1 MRLEGRVAI
10 VTGAARG
17 IGKGI
22 AIRLLEEGARVW
34 VCDINEAGIA
44 QAVSDLK
51 SHGEIDGGVTNVALR
66 DSMSALIE
74 EVIVRWGRLDIM
86 VNNAGIAHWAALLDV
101 VDADW
106 DRVLNV
112 NLRGAFLGTQ
122 LAARQMVR
130 QESGGAIVNIASTNG
145 LRGQPGLAPYGAS
158 KAGIIN
164 LSMSAALELGEHGIR
179 VNAVCPG
186 TVWNEMS
193 AEAGLPDEFW
203 SELREQTAVGR
214 FGVPADIAA
223 AVAYLASDDAGFLTG
238 QTLVV
243 DGGITARQLFQ
254 RFTRRPEPVS
264 QRDQQ

>member
-1 MRLEGRVAI
+1 MRLQERVAI

-34 VCDINEAGIA
+34 ACDISESGIA
-44 QAVSDLK
+44 QSVADLR
-51 SHGEIDGGVTNVALR
+51 SYGDAAGGVANVADR
-66 DSMSALIE
+66 ASVATLIE
-74 EVIVRWGRLDIM
+74 TVVARWSRVDVM
-86 VNNAGIAHWAALLDV
+86 VNNAGIAHWAALIDV
-101 VDADW
+101 EDKDW

-112 NLRGAFLGTQ
+112 NLRGTFLGTQ
-122 LAARQMVR
+122 LAARQMIK
-130 QESGGAIVNIASTNG
+130 QGSGGAIVNIGSTNG

-164 LSMSAALELGEHGIR
+164 LGMSAALELGEHGIR
-179 VNAVCPG
+179 VNTICPG

-193 AEAGLPDEFW
+193 AEAGLPNEFW
-203 SELREQTAVGR
+203 DELREQTAVGR

-223 AVAYLASDDAGFLTG
+223 AVAFAASDDAAFMTG
-238 QTLVV
+238 QAIVV

-254 RFTRRPEPVS
+254 RFTRRPELAVP
-264 QRDQQ
+264 RDQQ

>member
-1 MRLEGRVAI
+1 MRLQDRVAI

-22 AIRLLEEGARVW
+22 AIRLLEERAKVW
-34 VCDINEAGIA
+34 ICDINEAGIA
-44 QAVSDLK
+44 QSVADLQAY
-51 SHGEIDGGVTNVALR
+51 GDIAGGVTDVSDRA
-66 DSMSALIE
+66 SVTSLIE
-74 EVIVRWGRLDIM
+74 AVVARWGRLDIM
-86 VNNAGIAHWAALLDV
+86 VNNAGVAHWAALLDV
-101 VDADW
+101 EDSDW

-122 LAARQMVR
+122 LAARQMVK
-130 QESGGAIVNIASTNG
+130 QDAGGAIVNIGSTNG

-164 LSMSAALELGEHGIR
+164 LGMSAALELGEHGIR
-179 VNAVCPG
+179 VNTICPG

-193 AEAGLPDEFW
+193 AEAGLPNEFW
-203 SELREQTAVGR
+203 DELREQTAVGR

-223 AVAYLASDDAGFLTG
+223 AVAFAASDDAAFMTG
-238 QTLVV
+238 QTIVV

-254 RFTRRPEPVS
+254 RFTRRPAAAIP
-264 QRDQQ
+264 RDQR